1 MTQRDGERRIRI
13 SDEKKKSLHCKRL
26 YQILSIAATNNDH
39 AIILG
44 AFGCGAFMN
53 DPEIVAAAAKETI
66 QGFMHVFKTIEFAV
80 YCRPGDD
87 TNYLCFRDILR

>member
-1 MTQRDGERRIRI
+1 MNLRNGDRRIRI
-13 SDEKKKSLHCKRL
+13 SDEKMKSLHYKRL
-26 YQILSIAATNNDH
+26 HRILSIAADNNDH
-39 AIILG
+39 TVILG

-53 DPEIVAAAAKETI
+53 DPEIVAAVAKETI
-66 QGFMHVFKTIEFAV
+66 QGFMQVFKTIEFAV

>member
-1 MTQRDGERRIRI
+1 
-13 SDEKKKSLHCKRL
+13 
-26 YQILSIAATNNDH
+26 
-39 AIILG
+39 
-44 AFGCGAFMN
+44 MN

-87 TNYLCFRDILR
+87 TNYLCFWDILR